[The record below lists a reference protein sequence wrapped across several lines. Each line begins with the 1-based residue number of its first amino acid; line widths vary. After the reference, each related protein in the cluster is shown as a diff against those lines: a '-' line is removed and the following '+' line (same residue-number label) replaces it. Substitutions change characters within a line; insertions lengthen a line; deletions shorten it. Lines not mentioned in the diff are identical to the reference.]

1 MSSTPLEGK
10 VAIVTGAG
18 RGLGKSEALALSRQ
32 GARVVITEIEAAKDF
47 AHQVADE
54 IKQSGGDAMVALGDV
69 GIYNDCRATFQ
80 KAIDSW
86 GDVNIIVNNAGFC
99 IDKML
104 FNMGEED
111 FDPVVRVHLKGHFN
125 YISQAAAYWRAQSK
139 AKGGPVYGRLIS
151 TASEAYLYCPP
162 GQPNY
167 ASAKAGITVLTMCAA
182 QATARYGVTAN
193 VILPRARTDM
203 TKAIFGE
210 RGNDDFDELST
221 ENVSPLV
228 AYLASPMAYKIN
240 GYVLLVYG
248 KMVQIIESPRFGE
261 KFESHT
267 PWTVEGLHDQLAPF
281 FVKRKPILDG
291 YMIMPPM
298 TGKSE

>member
-1 MSSTPLEGK
+1 MSNTPLEGK

-18 RGLGKSEALALSRQ
+18 RGLGKSEALALARQ
-32 GARVVITEIEAAKDF
+32 GARVVITEIKQAGDF
-47 AHQVADE
+47 AQQVADE
-54 IKQSGGDAMVALGDV
+54 IRQDGGEAIVALGDV
-69 GIYNDCRATFQ
+69 GDYNDCKATFQ
-80 KAIDSW
+80 KAVDTW

-104 FNMGEED
+104 FNMGEQD

-125 YISQAAAYWRAQSK
+125 YISQASAYWRAQSK
-139 AKGGPVYGRLIS
+139 AQGGPVYGRLIS
-151 TASEAYLYCPP
+151 TASEAFLYCPP

-167 ASAKAGITVLTMCAA
+167 APAKAGITVLTMCAA

-210 RGNDDFDELST
+210 SSGDGFDELSPD
-221 ENVSPLV
+221 NVSPLA
-228 AYLASPMAYKIN
+228 AYLASPMAGNIN

-261 KFESHT
+261 KFESDA

-281 FVKRKPILDG
+281 FEKRKPVVDG
-291 YMIMPPM
+291 YMVMPPIPE
-298 TGKSE
+298 KPE